1 MDGVIRK
8 GGEMWKGDDGDT
20 KVVIMRAGDGER
32 RENETR
38 DEGDDTR
45 TDDQR
50 HKKMI
55 RFLTGC
61 NEAVEIREGSPGP

>member
-1 MDGVIRK
+1 M
-8 GGEMWKGDDGDT
+8 
-20 KVVIMRAGDGER
+20 
-32 RENETR
+32 ENETR